1 MNLAEKRREAG
12 GAAPTKSFVP
22 PPRGM
27 VDQEPKKKA
36 EKEKSSAAKKKVEK
50 PDPAIK
56 RDGSKIK
63 DYYSQWDK
71 YDADGEAEKLD
82 DKPKPRTT
90 NPERFET
97 RSNAKPNAQIRVRT
111 GARPKA
117 ALDIAR
123 DLKEEANQYFAASK
137 WFDAI
142 EHYTKALA
150 YAEPLAEAALSPDED
165 HPVEPEA
172 VSFASV
178 LYSNRA
184 LAHLKRAEHRHA
196 VDDCDKALALEPGAV
211 KALFR
216 RGTALAKMKRWEH
229 AKADLAQVVEKSPE
243 DKKAR
248 GELDYV
254 TRMFTAE
261 LERRRERAAKLIAD
275 KGRKPKLALRRL
287 PITVA
292 TRGGADAPAPPEK
305 EEAAAASAA
314 AAPDAPAEAPATAEV
329 PKTRPKY
336 VPKSVRMAKGGVP
349 SATRSGGG
357 GSNFY
362 TFERS
367 WNKDSDS
374 TSRLALLQM
383 HAGMRAERLP
393 DLFRESLSAELI
405 ASVVK
410 TLGAANDDEFAACVL
425 RELPRTKRFEVS
437 VGLLGAAE
445 RADLDALLAR
455 VAPDVA
461 DHYR

>member
-1 MNLAEKRREAG
+1 MAPADADMSIEIQKQIRDNANDASAFFRDLYEWTEDMNLAEKRREG
-12 GAAPTKSFVP
+12 GGTAKSFVP
-22 PPRGM
+22 PPRGK
-27 VDQEPKKKA
+27 VEQETKKKA
-36 EKEKSSAAKKKVEK
+36 EKKDQPGAAKKKVEEK
-50 PDPAIK
+50 AEALAIK
-56 RDGSKIK
+56 RDGNKIK

-71 YDADGEAEKLD
+71 YDAEGEAEKLEE
-82 DKPKPRTT
+82 KPKPRTP

-123 DLKEEANQYFAASK
+123 DLKEEANQYFQASK

-150 YAEPLAEAALSPDED
+150 HAEPLAEAAFSPDED

-172 VSFASV
+172 VSMASV

-196 VDDCDKALALEPGAV
+196 VDDCDKALALDPGAV

-216 RGTALAKMKRWEH
+216 RGTGLAKMKRWEH

-292 TRGGADAPAPPEK
+292 TRGGADAPAPP
-305 EEAAAASAA
+305 
-314 AAPDAPAEAPATAEV
+314 DTAEPLV
-329 PKTRPKY
+329 PRAPGAEVVT
-336 VPKSVRMAKGGVP
+336 S
-349 SATRSGGG
+349 TRSSGHGPRIR
-357 GSNFY
+357 
-362 TFERS
+362 T
-367 WNKDSDS
+367 
-374 TSRLALLQM
+374 
-383 HAGMRAERLP
+383 
-393 DLFRESLSAELI
+393 
-405 ASVVK
+405 
-410 TLGAANDDEFAACVL
+410 
-425 RELPRTKRFEVS
+425 LPR
-437 VGLLGAAE
+437 GW
-445 RADLDALLAR
+445 
-455 VAPDVA
+455 
-461 DHYR
+461 

>member
-36 EKEKSSAAKKKVEK
+36 EKKEKKAEKKVEEK
-50 PDPAIK
+50 GEAAIK

-82 DKPKPRTT
+82 EKPKPRTP

-137 WFDAI
+137 WFDAL

-150 YAEPLAEAALSPDED
+150 YAEPLAEAAFSPDEY

-172 VSFASV
+172 VSMAAV

-196 VDDCDKALALEPGAV
+196 VDDCDKALVLDPGAV

-216 RGTALAKMKRWEH
+216 RGTGLAKMKRWEH

-261 LERRRERAAKLIAD
+261 LDRRRERAAKLIAD
-275 KGRKPKLALRRL
+275 KSRKPKLAMRRL

-292 TRGGADAPAPPEK
+292 TRGGDSPAAPEPAEAT
-305 EEAAAASAA
+305 EAAPEAA
-314 AAPDAPAEAPATAEV
+314 AEAPA
-329 PKTRPKY
+329 
-336 VPKSVRMAKGGVP
+336 
-349 SATRSGGG
+349 
-357 GSNFY
+357 
-362 TFERS
+362 
-367 WNKDSDS
+367 
-374 TSRLALLQM
+374 
-383 HAGMRAERLP
+383 
-393 DLFRESLSAELI
+393 
-405 ASVVK
+405 
-410 TLGAANDDEFAACVL
+410 
-425 RELPRTKRFEVS
+425 
-437 VGLLGAAE
+437 
-445 RADLDALLAR
+445 
-455 VAPDVA
+455 
-461 DHYR
+461 

>member
-1 MNLAEKRREAG
+1 MAPADADMSIEIQKQIRDNANDASAFFRDLYEWTEDMNLAEKRREG
-12 GAAPTKSFVP
+12 GGTAKSFVP
-22 PPRGM
+22 PPRGK
-27 VDQEPKKKA
+27 VEQETKKKA
-36 EKEKSSAAKKKVEK
+36 EKKDQPGAAKKKVEEK
-50 PDPAIK
+50 AEAPAIK
-56 RDGSKIK
+56 RDGNKIK
-63 DYYSQWDK
+63 DYYAQWDK
-71 YDADGEAEKLD
+71 YDAEKETEKLEE
-82 DKPKPRTT
+82 KPKPRTP

-123 DLKEEANQYFAASK
+123 DLKEEANQYFGASK

-150 YAEPLAEAALSPDED
+150 YAEPLAEAAFCPDED

-172 VSFASV
+172 ITMASV

-243 DKKAR
+243 DQKAR

-292 TRGGADAPAPPEK
+292 TRGGADA
-305 EEAAAASAA
+305 
-314 AAPDAPAEAPATAEV
+314 AAPDAPAEAPAAAEV

-336 VPKSVRMAKGGVP
+336 VPKSVRMAK
-349 SATRSGGG
+349 
-357 GSNFY
+357 
-362 TFERS
+362 
-367 WNKDSDS
+367 
-374 TSRLALLQM
+374 
-383 HAGMRAERLP
+383 
-393 DLFRESLSAELI
+393 
-405 ASVVK
+405 
-410 TLGAANDDEFAACVL
+410 
-425 RELPRTKRFEVS
+425 
-437 VGLLGAAE
+437 
-445 RADLDALLAR
+445 
-455 VAPDVA
+455 
-461 DHYR
+461 

>member
-1 MNLAEKRREAG
+1 
-12 GAAPTKSFVP
+12 
-22 PPRGM
+22 M

-36 EKEKSSAAKKKVEK
+36 EKKEKKAEKKVEEK
-50 PDPAIK
+50 GEAAIK
-56 RDGSKIK
+56 RDGNKIK
-63 DYYSQWDK
+63 DYYAQWDK
-71 YDADGEAEKLD
+71 YNAEAETEKLEE
-82 DKPKPRTT
+82 KPKARTP
-90 NPERFET
+90 NPERFDT

-123 DLKEEANQYFAASK
+123 DLKDEANQYFAASK

-172 VSFASV
+172 VSMASV

-275 KGRKPKLALRRL
+275 KNRKPKLAMRRL

-292 TRGGADAPAPPEK
+292 KRDGANAPAAPETAEAAEPAEAAADAPA
-305 EEAAAASAA
+305 
-314 AAPDAPAEAPATAEV
+314 DAPAAAEV
-329 PKTRPKY
+329 TKTRPKY
-336 VPKSVRMAKGGVP
+336 VPKSV
-349 SATRSGGG
+349 
-357 GSNFY
+357 
-362 TFERS
+362 
-367 WNKDSDS
+367 
-374 TSRLALLQM
+374 
-383 HAGMRAERLP
+383 
-393 DLFRESLSAELI
+393 
-405 ASVVK
+405 
-410 TLGAANDDEFAACVL
+410 
-425 RELPRTKRFEVS
+425 
-437 VGLLGAAE
+437 
-445 RADLDALLAR
+445 
-455 VAPDVA
+455 
-461 DHYR
+461 

>member
-1 MNLAEKRREAG
+1 
-12 GAAPTKSFVP
+12 
-22 PPRGM
+22 
-27 VDQEPKKKA
+27 
-36 EKEKSSAAKKKVEK
+36 
-50 PDPAIK
+50 
-56 RDGSKIK
+56 
-63 DYYSQWDK
+63 
-71 YDADGEAEKLD
+71 
-82 DKPKPRTT
+82 
-90 NPERFET
+90 
-97 RSNAKPNAQIRVRT
+97 
-111 GARPKA
+111 
-117 ALDIAR
+117 LDIAR

-292 TRGGADAPAPPEK
+292 T
-305 EEAAAASAA
+305 A
-314 AAPDAPAEAPATAEV
+314 AAPDAPAEAPAAAEV

-349 SATRSGGG
+349 GATRSGGG

-410 TLGAANDDEFAACVL
+410 TLGAANDDGFAACVL